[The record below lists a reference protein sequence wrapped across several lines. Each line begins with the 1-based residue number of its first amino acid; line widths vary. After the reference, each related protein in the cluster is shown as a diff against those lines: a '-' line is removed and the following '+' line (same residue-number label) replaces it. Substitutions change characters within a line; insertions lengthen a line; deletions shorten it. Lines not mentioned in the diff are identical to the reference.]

1 MLTLGFEGGAFFECC
16 SAKVKGDCFCYYYW
30 KFTVL
35 FRIKSL
41 LNYCT
46 AKAEEGAIVV
56 GVEIPTTKGGGDGA
70 V

>member
-16 SAKVKGDCFCYYYW
+16 SAKVKGDYFCYYYW

-35 FRIKSL
+35 FRISSL

-56 GVEIPTTKGGGDGA
+56 GVDIPTTKGGGEGA